1 VLFLSL
7 LALVFGYLCGSI
19 PFGLILTRL
28 AGTANLRTIG
38 SGNIGATNVLRTGR
52 KDLAAATL
60 LLDLGKGAAPV
71 LIVAFIA
78 GRRAPPGAPWPPAPV
93 LAAAAGAFLGH
104 LYPVWLGFRGGKGV
118 ATFLGCL
125 LAVAPPAG
133 LAFIAVWLGVAAITR
148 FSSLA
153 ALLASALAPAFLL
166 AGGRVGSAIVFAA
179 LAAIL
184 WLKHS
189 PNIARLRAGTETRI
203 GKP

>member
-1 VLFLSL
+1 MILSL
-7 LALVFGYLCGSI
+7 FAFVFGYLCGSI

-28 AGTANLRTIG
+28 AGTANLREIG

-60 LLDLGKGAAPV
+60 LLDLGKGAAAV
-71 LIVAFIA
+71 LIIAAIA
-78 GRRAPPGAPWPPAPV
+78 GRFSSPGAPWPPPPV
-93 LAAAAGAFLGH
+93 LAAAGAFLGH
-104 LYPVWLGFRGGKGV
+104 VYPVWLGFRGGKGV
-118 ATFLGCL
+118 ATFLGAL

-166 AGGRVGSAIVFAA
+166 AEGSVAPAIVFAV

-184 WLKHS
+184 WFKHS
-189 PNIARLRAGTETRI
+189 ANIARLRAGTETRI
-203 GKP
+203 GKS

>member
-1 VLFLSL
+1 MLILSL
-7 LALVFGYLCGSI
+7 FALVFGYLCGSI

-28 AGTANLRTIG
+28 AGTANLREIG

-60 LLDLGKGAAPV
+60 LLDLGKGAAAV
-71 LIVAFIA
+71 LIVAAIA
-78 GRRAPPGAPWPPAPV
+78 SRVSSAGAPWPPPPV

-104 LYPVWLGFRGGKGV
+104 VYPVWLGFRGGKGV
-118 ATFLGCL
+118 ATFLGAL

-166 AGGRVGSAIVFAA
+166 AEGGVASAIVFAV

-184 WLKHS
+184 WFKHS
-189 PNIARLRAGTETRI
+189 ANIARLRAGTETRI
-203 GKP
+203 GKS

>member
-1 VLFLSL
+1 MLFPSL
-7 LALVFGYLCGSI
+7 LALAFGYLCGSI

-28 AGTANLRTIG
+28 AGTANLRAIG

-60 LLDLGKGAAPV
+60 LLDLGKGAAAV
-71 LIVAFIA
+71 LIVAFIVERLA
-78 GRRAPPGAPWPPAPV
+78 PGAPWPPASV

-166 AGGRVGSAIVFAA
+166 AEGRVASAIVFAA

-184 WLKHS
+184 WLKHGS
-189 PNIARLRAGTETRI
+189 NIARLRAGTETRI

>member
-1 VLFLSL
+1 M
-7 LALVFGYLCGSI
+7 
-19 PFGLILTRL
+19 
-28 AGTANLRTIG
+28 
-38 SGNIGATNVLRTGR
+38 
-52 KDLAAATL
+52 
-60 LLDLGKGAAPV
+60 
-71 LIVAFIA
+71 
-78 GRRAPPGAPWPPAPV
+78 
-93 LAAAAGAFLGH
+93 GH

-166 AGGRVGSAIVFAA
+166 AEGRVASAIVFAA

-184 WLKHS
+184 WLKHGS
-189 PNIARLRAGTETRI
+189 NIARLRAGTETRI

>member
-1 VLFLSL
+1 MIPSI
-7 LALVFGYLCGSI
+7 LALVFGYVCGSI

-28 AGTANLRTIG
+28 AGTANLRAIG

-60 LLDLGKGAAPV
+60 LLDLGKGAAAV
-71 LIVAFIA
+71 LIVAFIV
-78 GRRAPPGAPWPPAPV
+78 RRSLPSGAPWPPAPV

-104 LYPVWLGFRGGKGV
+104 VYPVWLGFKGGKGV

-125 LAVAPPAG
+125 LAIAPPAG

-166 AGGRVGSAIVFAA
+166 AEGRASSAIVFAV

-184 WLKHS
+184 WFKHS
-189 PNIARLRAGTETRI
+189 ANIARLRAGTETRI

>member
-1 VLFLSL
+1 MFVSL

-60 LLDLGKGAAPV
+60 LLDLGKGAAAV
-71 LIVAFIA
+71 LIVAFVA
-78 GRRAPPGAPWPPAPV
+78 GPAPPGAPSPPAPV
-93 LAAAAGAFLGH
+93 LAAATGAFLGH